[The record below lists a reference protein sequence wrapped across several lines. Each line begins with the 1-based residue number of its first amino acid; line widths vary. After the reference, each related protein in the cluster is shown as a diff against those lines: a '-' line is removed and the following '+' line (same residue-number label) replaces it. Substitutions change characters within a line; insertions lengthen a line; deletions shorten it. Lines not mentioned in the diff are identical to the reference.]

1 MSTKEIANNKK
12 AYFDFEISDTYE
24 AGVCL
29 TGTEI
34 KSIRDTGASLNEA
47 YVKVLHQEV
56 WLIGCF
62 IAPYAFG
69 NIHNHEE
76 RRDRKLLLHKREIE
90 HLKKVTKEKGFTL
103 LPLGMYFKGGKVK
116 VKVGIGKGKKAYD
129 KRQVLKERDE
139 KRLVQRALKNNL

>member
-12 AYFDFEISDTYE
+12 AYFDYEISDTYE
-24 AGVCL
+24 AGICL

-62 IAPYAFG
+62 IAPYSFG

-103 LPLGMYFKGGKVK
+103 LPLNMYFKGGRVK
-116 VKVGIGKGKKAYD
+116 LKIGIGKGRKSYD
-129 KRQVLKERDE
+129 KRELIKERDE
-139 KRLVQRALKNNL
+139 KRSLQRALKNFS